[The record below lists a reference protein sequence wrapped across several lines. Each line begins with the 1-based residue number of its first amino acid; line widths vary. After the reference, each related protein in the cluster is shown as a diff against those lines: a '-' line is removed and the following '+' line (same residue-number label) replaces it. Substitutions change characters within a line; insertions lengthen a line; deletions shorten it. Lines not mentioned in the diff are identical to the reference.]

1 ARKPKNT
8 SSQLARKPKAQA
20 AQSISATSQTA
31 SIQRKTVESE
41 SIGIDISD
49 LSLDELEKLSLDDL
63 KKLEKTL
70 PEAGGTGKV
79 DLKKVLG
86 KLDLSKI
93 DLTRVRKKGTLSDK
107 AVNSAMEVVTKNAAL
122 FDSKK
127 SGVKRKIPQLGVLQY
142 RTYLTKVDP
151 ILRKKWKIPLE
162 LTKDLEVRVKVVV
175 SRDGTVLQYGF
186 LKISNNKIFD
196 QSVRDLMNEIEKLPP
211 LPEGFKGPMTEIGL
225 KFTPK

>member
-1 ARKPKNT
+1 M
-8 SSQLARKPKAQA
+8 
-20 AQSISATSQTA
+20 
-31 SIQRKTVESE
+31 
-41 SIGIDISD
+41 
-49 LSLDELEKLSLDDL
+49 
-63 KKLEKTL
+63 
-70 PEAGGTGKV
+70 TGKV

-93 DLTRVRKKGTLSDK
+93 DLTRVRKGGTLSEK